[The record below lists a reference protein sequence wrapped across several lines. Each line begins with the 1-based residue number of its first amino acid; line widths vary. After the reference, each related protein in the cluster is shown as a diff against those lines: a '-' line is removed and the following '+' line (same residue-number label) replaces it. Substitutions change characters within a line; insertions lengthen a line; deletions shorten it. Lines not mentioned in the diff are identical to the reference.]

1 MGTGEMGK
9 KKFAAKKGKES
20 EKGPQMNNKPKA
32 QNTMGVKMENNSSIK
47 KKRPK
52 SKKIIKANNTSRL
65 ALAMGEVAK
74 TSEVIKKQ
82 RDARTLY
89 LRFQNKLPSTDS
101 EVKELH
107 SDIKFVRV
115 PRKVKNGDTFS
126 YCFLEFGTEQ
136 ECTKAKN
143 KLANTKL
150 NGEELYVD
158 FVGDKSKTKGSVK
171 KEPVDPTSKGAIN
184 PYRLLVSG
192 LAPGVKAVDLKSMF
206 PKASKAEIPQSSVKK
221 GSSYG
226 FVQFSEPAHAKA
238 AFDDAQNL
246 NIDGHHITVLYAKR
260 SEGLEELREKRK
272 NKRKAKLEKK
282 KEKSKKQ
289 KIEGSDAE
297 KENRKDGSEDE
308 SEEEE
313 ESEVKEDVQVKKNDV
328 KEDDKVEKS
337 GVKEDVDIK
346 KGDDVGDENESEE
359 ENDEDSDEE
368 EEELKTEKAGEED
381 EDGDEENDEDS
392 DEEDETQVEG
402 NDGEEN
408 DEEDEEDANS
418 DEEEDADS
426 DEEENE

>member
-1 MGTGEMGK
+1 
-9 KKFAAKKGKES
+9 
-20 EKGPQMNNKPKA
+20 MNNKPKA
-32 QNTMGVKMENNSSIK
+32 QNTTMGVKMENNSSIK

-313 ESEVKEDVQVKKNDV
+313 VLESEVKEDVKVEKNDV
-328 KEDDKVEKS
+328 KEDVKVEKS
-337 GVKEDVDIK
+337 EVKEDVEIK
-346 KGDDVGDENESEE
+346 KGDGVGDDENESEE

-368 EEELKTEKAGEED
+368 EEELKTEKA
-381 EDGDEENDEDS
+381 S
-392 DEEDETQVEG
+392 
-402 NDGEEN
+402 
-408 DEEDEEDANS
+408 EEDANS

>member
-1 MGTGEMGK
+1 
-9 KKFAAKKGKES
+9 
-20 EKGPQMNNKPKA
+20 MNNKPKA
-32 QNTMGVKMENNSSIK
+32 QNTTMGVKMENNSSIK

-158 FVGDKSKTKGSVK
+158 FVGDKSKAKGSVK
-171 KEPVDPTSKGAIN
+171 KKPVDPTSKGAIN

-206 PKASKAEIPQSSVKK
+206 PKASKAEIPKSSVKK

-260 SEGLEELREKRK
+260 SEGLEEIRVKKEK
-272 NKRKAKLEKK
+272 KRKARLEKK

-308 SEEEE
+308 SDEEE
-313 ESEVKEDVQVKKNDV
+313 ESEVKEDVEVEKNDV
-328 KEDDKVEKS
+328 KVEKS
-337 GVKEDVDIK
+337 GVKEDVEIK
-346 KGDDVGDENESEE
+346 KGDDVGDNENESEE
-359 ENDEDSDEE
+359 ENDEDSNEE
-368 EEELKTEKAGEED
+368 EE
-381 EDGDEENDEDS
+381 
-392 DEEDETQVEG
+392 
-402 NDGEEN
+402 
-408 DEEDEEDANS
+408 
-418 DEEEDADS
+418 
-426 DEEENE
+426 

>member
-1 MGTGEMGK
+1 MN
-9 KKFAAKKGKES
+9 
-20 EKGPQMNNKPKA
+20 NNKPKA

-158 FVGDKSKTKGSVK
+158 FVGDKSKAKGSVK

-192 LAPGVKAVDLKSMF
+192 LAPGVKAADLKSMF

-260 SEGLEELREKRK
+260 SEGLEEIREKRK

-308 SEEEE
+308 SDEEE
-313 ESEVKEDVQVKKNDV
+313 ESEVKEDVKVEKNEVKVEKNDV
-328 KEDDKVEKS
+328 KVEKS
-337 GVKEDVDIK
+337 GVK
-346 KGDDVGDENESEE
+346 ENESEE

-368 EEELKTEKAGEED
+368 EEELKKEKDVGDD
-381 EDGDEENDEDS
+381 ENESEEENDEDS
-392 DEEDETQVEG
+392 DE
-402 NDGEEN
+402 
-408 DEEDEEDANS
+408 
-418 DEEEDADS
+418 
-426 DEEENE
+426 